1 MMMQCDGHFF
11 EDFSI
16 GQCFAHK
23 PARTIT
29 AGDVSLHIALT
40 GNRFPLYCDAGFAAS
55 LGHKAIPVE
64 ESLLFNIVFGQ
75 SVADI
80 SYNAVANLGYA
91 QCRFLRACYPGDTI
105 SSTSQVI
112 GLREVSSGEAG
123 IVYVRT
129 EAQNQSGEPVLR
141 FVRWVLVS
149 KRDKAALAPPA
160 LVPQLDEVALLD
172 LNTDIQSG
180 KQIGRSGLVAGQWI
194 DHVAGNTVE
203 EAEHQLATRLY
214 QNPAKLHFDQKLQQH
229 TAFGRRLVY
238 GGYVIALARAASFN
252 GLGELC
258 QIVAIHGGQHT
269 APVYGGD
276 TLYFASEVVSV
287 TPLAS
292 GAEYCR
298 FKFFAFKNKR
308 IVTKNE
314 LSTAEKVM
322 ELEYSAV
329 CAHVV

>member
-1 MMMQCDGHFF
+1 MIMQGEGHFF

-29 AGDVSLHIALT
+29 TGDVSLHIALT

-55 LGHKAIPVE
+55 LGHAAIPVE

-80 SYNAVANLGYA
+80 SYNAIANLGYA
-91 QCRFLRACYPGDTI
+91 QCRFLRGCYAGDTL
-105 SSTSQVI
+105 SSRSEVI

-141 FVRWVLVS
+141 FVRWVLVN
-149 KRDKAALAPPA
+149 KRDKAALPPSL
-160 LVPQLDEVALLD
+160 LVPQLDEVALID
-172 LNTDIQSG
+172 IKTDIQPN
-180 KQIGRSGLVAGQWI
+180 KQIGRSELVSGQWI

-214 QNPAKLHFDQKLQQH
+214 QNPAKLHFDQQLQQH
-229 TAFGRRLVY
+229 TAFGQRLVY

-276 TLYFASEVVSV
+276 TLYFASEVLSV
-287 TPLAS
+287 ASLPS
-292 GAEYCR
+292 GADLCR
-298 FKFFAFKNKR
+298 LKLFAFKNNR
-308 IVTKNE
+308 VTSKGAAQGADKVLE
-314 LSTAEKVM
+314 LD
-322 ELEYSAV
+322 YSVV
-329 CAHVV
+329 CGRVV